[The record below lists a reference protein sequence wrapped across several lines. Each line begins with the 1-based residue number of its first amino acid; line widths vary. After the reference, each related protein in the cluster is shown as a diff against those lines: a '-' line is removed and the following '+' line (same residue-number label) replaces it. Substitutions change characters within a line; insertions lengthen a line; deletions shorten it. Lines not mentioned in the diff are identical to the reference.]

1 MTLSLMMIKQ
11 KWMKKKVQGKII
23 CFFNTPVTL
32 ILMLPRIQEELGE
45 FENSIEKL
53 LSTPLACKSEPAVET
68 ALEEAR
74 PRLKSEA
81 QKDH

>member
-1 MTLSLMMIKQ
+1 MDEEEGPGEDYLFCEYSSDSDFDASEDSK
-11 KWMKKKVQGKII
+11 
-23 CFFNTPVTL
+23 
-32 ILMLPRIQEELGE
+32 EELGE